1 MELNA
6 KSVDRKLLVELSGD
20 LDHHGAREAIRQL
33 ELAIDAA
40 LPRQLVLDM
49 AGVGFMDSSGIALIM
64 RAQQRVQRVQSGP
77 AGSGCGRYRPPRDYT
92 MRQEGYIS

>member
-40 LPRQLVLDM
+40 LPGSLCWTWLEW
-49 AGVGFMDSSGIALIM
+49 ALWT
-64 RAQQRVQRVQSGP
+64 AP
-77 AGSGCGRYRPPRDYT
+77 ALL
-92 MRQEGYIS
+92 